1 MMGKK
6 TIQKYLD
13 LGSPIMKTYI
23 NGIEILNTL
32 IDLGAVINIMS
43 KQNMNQLKLPNLQYT
58 PTLLQLADRFFIK
71 PDDV

>member
-1 MMGKK
+1 MGKK